1 MTDLLIYNAHIIT
14 PQTILERGWLICRD
28 GRISAIGNGI
38 PARKPDKTAINADGL
53 TLLPGMIDI
62 HTHGAMG
69 HDMMNASRDDFIQ
82 LSQFYARHGV
92 TSFLATTHP
101 DTTDRITNT
110 LITVKNTLKH
120 PDLGANL
127 LGVHLEGPYL
137 NKDYV
142 AEGYQT
148 HVRPANP
155 IEGRDWLTR
164 GVIKLITLAPEIPA
178 NEWFIREAV
187 AQGITVSVGYSDA
200 TYTQTRHALSLGLTH
215 STHTFNDMRPFH
227 HHEVGVVGAV
237 LEANHVTCELI
248 ADGVHVSDGAMRLL
262 WMLKRPDKL
271 VLVSASSAL
280 TGLGDGEFMLDG
292 RPVHVMNGV
301 ARSDSGDLAGS
312 IITLDESLRRFM
324 TCVDEPIDAV
334 WQTVS
339 LNPARAIHVAHRKGS
354 VEIGKDADLILVD
367 GDMQVQKTLVMGR
380 GVAR

>member
-1 MTDLLIYNAHIIT
+1 MTDLLIYNARIIT

-28 GRISAIGNGI
+28 GHISAIGNGN
-38 PARKPDKTAINADGL
+38 PTRKPDKTALNADGL

-69 HDMMNASRDDFIQ
+69 VDMMDAGRDEFIQ

-137 NKDYV
+137 NQDYV
-142 AEGYQT
+142 APYRQA
-148 HVRPANP
+148 HVRPAHP

-164 GVIKLITLAPEIPA
+164 GVIKLVTLAPEIPA

-200 TYTQTRHALSLGLTH
+200 TYEQTRHALSLGLTH
-215 STHTFNDMRPFH
+215 STRTFNNMRPFH
-227 HHEVGVVGAV
+227 HHDVGAVGAV
-237 LEANHVTCELI
+237 LEANYVTSELI

-271 VLVSASSAL
+271 VLVSASNAL
-280 TGLGDGEFMLDG
+280 TGLGDGDFMLDG
-292 RPVHVMNGV
+292 RSVHVMDGV
-301 ARSDSGDLAGS
+301 ARLESGDLAGS
-312 IITLDESLRRFM
+312 IITLDNSLRRFM

-354 VEIGKDADLILVD
+354 IEIGKDADLILVD
-367 GDMQVQKTLVMGR
+367 SDTRVQKTLVMGR
-380 GVAR
+380 VVVE

>member
-1 MTDLLIYNAHIIT
+1 MTDLLIYNARIIT
-14 PQTILERGWLICRD
+14 PQTILERGWLMCRE
-28 GRISAIGNGI
+28 GRISAIGNGD
-38 PARKPDKTAINADGL
+38 PARKSDKTTLNADGL

-62 HTHGAMG
+62 HTHGAIG
-69 HDMMNASRDDFIQ
+69 HDVMDAGRDELIQ
-82 LSQFYARHGV
+82 LSHFYARHGV

-101 DTTDRITNT
+101 DSTERITNT

-142 AEGYQT
+142 ADVHQA

-155 IEGRDWLTR
+155 IEGYDWLSR

-200 TYTQTRHALSLGLTH
+200 TYGQMRHALSLGITH

-227 HHEVGVVGAV
+227 HQEVGVVGAV
-237 LEANHVTCELI
+237 LEANYVTSELI
-248 ADGVHVSDGAMRLL
+248 ADGAHVSDGAVRLL
-262 WMLKRPDKL
+262 WMLKKPDKL
-271 VLVSASSAL
+271 VLVSASTAL
-280 TGLGDGEFMLDG
+280 TGLGDGAWMHNG
-292 RPVHVMNGV
+292 RRVQVIDNV
-301 ARSDSGDLAGS
+301 ARFESGELAGS
-312 IITLDESLRRFM
+312 VIALDDSLRRLM
-324 TCVDEPIDAV
+324 TIVDQPIDAV

-339 LNPARAIHVAHRKGS
+339 HNPARAIHVAHRKGS
-354 VEIGKDADLILVD
+354 IEIGKDADLILVD
-367 GDMQVQKTLVMGR
+367 GDMRVQKTLVMGR
-380 GVAR
+380 VVVG